1 MFIWIQ
7 ASLVSPYS
15 DINIYAIIFI
25 IYFVGISFNQYIYI
39 EVRITSVALLPDIAF
54 KMSIFFIP
62 AVYHNLSLLFAL

>member
-39 EVRITSVALLPDIAF
+39 EVRITPVALLPDIAF
-54 KMSIFFIP
+54 KMSIFFYP
-62 AVYHNLSLLFAL
+62 CGLS